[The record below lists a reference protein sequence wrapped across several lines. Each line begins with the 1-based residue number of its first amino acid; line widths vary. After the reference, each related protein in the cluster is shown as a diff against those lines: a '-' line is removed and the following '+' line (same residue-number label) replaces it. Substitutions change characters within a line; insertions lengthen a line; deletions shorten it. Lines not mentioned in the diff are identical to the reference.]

1 MSQPSSISR
10 RGLLAGAAAA
20 VLSTASRGLA
30 QGTAP
35 AGVAQGNADW
45 QADAPPEWDRVLAAA
60 RAEGQVTVAA
70 FPLLSS
76 RISSAF
82 KRDTGIQLNFLGGN
96 TAEQSARLEAEAR
109 AKNVTIDV
117 MISGGRELYMMRE
130 NLLEPILPQLI
141 LPGVGPQNFRDGKY
155 KFVDNAGQYILQ
167 GASYVY
173 GWLTVN
179 TDIVKPGE
187 IKVWQDLLDP
197 KYRGKIA
204 AYDVRFPGPG
214 QGAATWLYQ
223 ARGIQFIKDL
233 YLGQQVKFSTENRS
247 LLEGVVRGTTPIL
260 LGGVQIEVERF
271 RADFKNIGVVLPD
284 DGPGYLTGGYSAIK
298 QAKGVPHPNAAK
310 VFTNWYMSKP
320 GQEIYESIM
329 LEVSRRV
336 DVDTGLP
343 SYLVPGK
350 FNYIDDYNEN
360 AYFSREALVNSIN
373 DALGQR

>member
-1 MSQPSSISR
+1 MSQASSISR
-10 RGLLAGAAAA
+10 RGFLAGTAAA
-20 VLSTASRGLA
+20 VLGTGSRGLA
-30 QGTAP
+30 QGN
-35 AGVAQGNADW
+35 GNSDW
-45 QADAPPEWDRVLAAA
+45 QAGAPPEWDRVLAAA
-60 RAEGQVTVAA
+60 RSEGQVTVAA
-70 FPLLSS
+70 FPLLSEKMGA
-76 RISSAF
+76 AF

-117 MISGGRELYMMRE
+117 MIAGGRELHMMRE

-141 LPGVGPQNFRDGKY
+141 LPGVQPQNFHDGRH

-167 GASYVY
+167 GASYVF

-214 QGAATWLYQ
+214 QGAATWLYK
-223 ARGIQFIKDL
+223 AKGLQFIKDL

-247 LLEGVVRGTTPIL
+247 LMEGVVRGTAPIL

-271 RADFKNIGVVLPD
+271 RANFKNIGVVLPD

-310 VFTNWYMSKP
+310 VFTNWYMSRP
-320 GQEIYESIM
+320 GQEVYESIM
-329 LEVSRRV
+329 LEVSRRI
-336 DVDTGLP
+336 DVNTGVP

-350 FNYIDDYNEN
+350 FDYIDDYNEES
-360 AYFSREALVNSIN
+360 YFSRDVLVKSIN